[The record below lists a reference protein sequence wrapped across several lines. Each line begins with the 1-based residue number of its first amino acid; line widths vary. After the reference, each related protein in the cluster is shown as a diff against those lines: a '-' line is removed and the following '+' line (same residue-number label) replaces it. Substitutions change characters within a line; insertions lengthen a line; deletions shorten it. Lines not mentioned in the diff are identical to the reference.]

1 MGERFLQ
8 SRVTVCVVFKNKVFS
23 FPSKNLT
30 PVVDE
35 AKFVLFIKK
44 TVVPSTS
51 EFNLV
56 LSPLSSFSCLCG
68 IKRIGVLNEW
78 HDGLSQLY
86 APPPLNSFSIS
97 LAFPEQ
103 FTTWHPIIFGG
114 GGEVKC
120 VFHAS

>member
-30 PVVDE
+30 SVVDE

-97 LAFPEQ
+97 LAFPE
-103 FTTWHPIIFGG
+103 TIHYVAPNNIRGG
-114 GGEVKC
+114 GGEV
-120 VFHAS
+120 FHAS